1 MTKFKRLSKSRGITI
16 PKDMA
21 AELDFGAGTALD
33 LTAEEGKLIVTRHV
47 DTCRFCGGAEKVK
60 RFGDIFVCPEC
71 AAKLHKEVCGS

>member
-1 MTKFKRLSKSRGITI
+1 MTRFKRLSKSRGITI

-33 LTAEEGKLIVTRHV
+33 LTAVDGKLIVTRHV
-47 DTCRFCGGAEKVK
+47 DTCRFCGGAENVK
-60 RFGDIFVCPEC
+60 RFGDIFIFPDC